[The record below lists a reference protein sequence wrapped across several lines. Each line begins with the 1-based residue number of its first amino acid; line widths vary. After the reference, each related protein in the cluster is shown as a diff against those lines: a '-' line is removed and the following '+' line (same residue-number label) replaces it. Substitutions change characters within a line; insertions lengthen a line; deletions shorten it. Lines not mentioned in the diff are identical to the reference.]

1 MLILEGS
8 DLSIMKPA
16 TMKPC
21 FKAGAVYG
29 DTRKDVPWRSL
40 EFRRTEIHR
49 WEMKQLRVL
58 GWQQKTRYRCV
69 RSFL

>member
-21 FKAGAVYG
+21 FEAGAVYG
-29 DTRKDVPWRSL
+29 GTGKDVPWRSL
-40 EFRRTEIHR
+40 EFKRTEIH
-49 WEMKQLRVL
+49 
-58 GWQQKTRYRCV
+58 G
-69 RSFL
+69 